1 MTTKKDILKKI
12 FPGLDARTHDHLA
25 RLLPDLEHD
34 RALHAIAAADPSS
47 IDVAMRRGAQGV
59 VLRRLYAALTGD
71 RPDPAV
77 STELRD
83 IAQRGDAPTAVTRML
98 HAEGSGGAT
107 AVTAAVDDLAAQGAA
122 TTAVAEALNSN
133 SSSGASPPAEPPVT
147 PGPSGSGDA
156 PRKDSSMALTFT
168 FDMRNIPT
176 DLASTPALQ
185 TAYIN
190 GVTNILKLR
199 GIDTTDT
206 VFVAAVIGGLL
217 RQGQFD
223 PSSASM
229 PQFVGKICDDLL
241 QQQTA
246 PAGATPPT
254 FNGLAVYHAISDT
267 LLANA
272 QGGAN
277 GSGSRVGSNGASGV
291 SVSYQLFSYV
301 GEQVLQTISRV
312 PIGDPNFGA
321 RVQSAVLAYASG
333 SVGYED
339 LELPSLETATDTEIV
354 PENIQACGMMYA
366 AYQLELAKLLPVLDL
381 VSDLYDDG
389 LIPIAFD
396 AAGQALDDYRFTDYE
411 RISAAKR
418 ATYFARVFGMKGA
431 DVPKTVVPNA
441 QFETLMLRFTSTVAE
456 YERIRD
462 LAQTWGQ
469 TGGGPGT
476 TRPGAITSEH
486 VRKAGRELAANLSL
500 YGWASAHTVA
510 RRLNG
515 HIKQALAI
523 LGLTQ
528 VQQAFGASNVWQVIE
543 RVSQQELKT
552 TPNIVKYR
560 TMADAGKK
568 VLDVVARNPDIWRS
582 ATYDVFDG
590 LLGASNPD
598 GGDKTILLQNARY
611 WLTVNG
617 VTDTTLDQMSQNV
630 EMANVPSLPAM
641 GGTSAADGAMNQL
654 KTMIQ
659 AGQTPSMDQLQRMI
673 MN

>member
-1 MTTKKDILKKI
+1 
-12 FPGLDARTHDHLA
+12 
-25 RLLPDLEHD
+25 
-34 RALHAIAAADPSS
+34 
-47 IDVAMRRGAQGV
+47 
-59 VLRRLYAALTGD
+59 
-71 RPDPAV
+71 
-77 STELRD
+77 
-83 IAQRGDAPTAVTRML
+83 
-98 HAEGSGGAT
+98 
-107 AVTAAVDDLAAQGAA
+107 
-122 TTAVAEALNSN
+122 
-133 SSSGASPPAEPPVT
+133 
-147 PGPSGSGDA
+147 
-156 PRKDSSMALTFT
+156 MALSFT

-176 DLASTPALQ
+176 DLASSQALQ
-185 TAYIN
+185 QAYVL
-190 GVTNILKLR
+190 GVTNILTLR

-206 VFVAAVIGGLL
+206 VFVAAVVGGLL

-223 PSSASM
+223 PKSASM

-241 QQQTA
+241 AQQTA
-246 PAGATPPT
+246 PAGATPAT
-254 FNGLAVYHAISDT
+254 FNGVAVYHAISDAM
-267 LLANA
+267 LAA
-272 QGGAN
+272 AGTTN
-277 GSGSRVGSNGASGV
+277 GSSTGTATSGSA
-291 SVSYQLFSYV
+291 SVSYQLFSFV
-301 GEQVLQTISRV
+301 GDQVLQTISRV
-312 PIGDPNFGA
+312 PIGDGNFKS

-333 SVGYED
+333 AVGYED
-339 LELPSLETATDTEIV
+339 LELPTLETATDTEIV

-366 AYQLELAKLLPVLDL
+366 AYQLELAKLVPTLDL

-396 AAGQALDDYRFTDYE
+396 GAGQALDDYRFTDYE

-418 ATYFARVFGMKGA
+418 ASYFARVFGMKGA

-456 YERIRD
+456 YERVRD

-476 TRPGAITSEH
+476 TRPGAITAEH

-515 HIKQALAI
+515 HIKQSLSI
-523 LGLTQ
+523 LGMTQ

-543 RVSQQELKT
+543 RVCQQELKM

-582 ATYDVFDG
+582 ATSDVFDG
-590 LLGASNPD
+590 LLGAGNAD

-617 VTDTTLDQMSQNV
+617 VTDSTLDQMSQNV
-630 EMANVPSLPAM
+630 EMANVPSLPSA
-641 GGTSAADGAMNQL
+641 GGTSAADGAMKQL
-654 KTMIQ
+654 QTMIQ
-659 AGQTPSMDQLQRMI
+659 AGQTPSLDQLQRMI